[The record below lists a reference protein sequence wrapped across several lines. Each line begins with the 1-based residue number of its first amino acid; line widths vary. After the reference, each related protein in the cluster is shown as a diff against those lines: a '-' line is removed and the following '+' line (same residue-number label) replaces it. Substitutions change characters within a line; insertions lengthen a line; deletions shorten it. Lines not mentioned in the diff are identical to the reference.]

1 MGGGEDNGTDG
12 SMGGWA
18 GGWVGGWVGGPDPQ
32 LGVRGIHKIA
42 VYQTP
47 DL

>member
-12 SMGGWA
+12 SMG
-18 GGWVGGWVGGPDPQ
+18 GGPDPQ

>member
-12 SMGGWA
+12 SMGGW
-18 GGWVGGWVGGPDPQ
+18 VGGSDPQ